1 MFSVDREKMIYNY
14 LKEHDTATTEV
25 LSEITG
31 ASLASIHRDPNQIRQ
46 QGKILKKHGRDPY
59 IPPEKSQ
66 SLGWTAKK
74 FLKFMPTRMPLPA
87 QLRSSSRI
95 TILFLGASK
104 VCSLIARYIQNRKGV
119 TIVTTSI
126 DSVFETGAI

>member
-14 LKEHDTATTEV
+14 LKEHDTATTDV

-31 ASLASIHRDPNQIRQ
+31 ASLATIRRDLNQMHQ
-46 QGKILKKHGRDPY
+46 QGKILKKYGGAQY

-74 FLKFMPTRMPLPA
+74 FLKFMPTKMPL
-87 QLRSSSRI
+87 
-95 TILFLGASK
+95 LG
-104 VCSLIARYIQNRKGV
+104 
-119 TIVTTSI
+119 
-126 DSVFETGAI
+126 